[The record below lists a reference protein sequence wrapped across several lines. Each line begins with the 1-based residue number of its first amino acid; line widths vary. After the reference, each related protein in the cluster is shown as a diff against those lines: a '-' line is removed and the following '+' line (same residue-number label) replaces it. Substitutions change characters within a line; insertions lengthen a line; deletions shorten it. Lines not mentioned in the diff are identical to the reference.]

1 MLVKKK
7 STASECI
14 SNRKIQFSICLNFW
28 PTFLFCLVWPG
39 WLLWLVSHSPLGS
52 AWDVDNLFFLSA
64 SALYHATELPA
75 LVWMLFAIFIQFA
88 VRSRLCL
95 SETHDDEEC
104 WSTTECAVHTQ
115 RKSSCGSSLL
125 ARREIALVN
134 RPKLPASSHSI
145 VNRCTR
151 VCERL
156 AHNTNFTNISGNANW
171 LVASYI

>member
-1 MLVKKK
+1 
-7 STASECI
+7 
-14 SNRKIQFSICLNFW
+14 
-28 PTFLFCLVWPG
+28 
-39 WLLWLVSHSPLGS
+39 
-52 AWDVDNLFFLSA
+52 
-64 SALYHATELPA
+64 
-75 LVWMLFAIFIQFA
+75 MLFAIFIQFA

-156 AHNTNFTNISGNANW
+156 AHNTILQIYREMQIDSLQVIYKER
-171 LVASYI
+171 LVDKFSK